1 MNYRMIK
8 FIVGKMLLMEG
19 VLLLIPA
26 FVSLLYQESSG
37 VYFLIVTAALLVLSL
52 LLSRKPEDT
61 SIYAKEGFVVVA
73 LAWLLVSDQVSEE
86 LLCRINAELFPVV
99 SCTDAFSHPADFR
112 HACNFSLEN
121 FPDHESVAR
130 AMVEKLNLQLK
141 QRRKE
146 TV

>member
-73 LAWLLVSDQVSEE
+73 LAWLLWS
-86 LLCRINAELFPVV
+86 
-99 SCTDAFSHPADFR
+99 AFGALP
-112 HACNFSLEN
+112 L
-121 FPDHESVAR
+121 
-130 AMVEKLNLQLK
+130 
-141 QRRKE
+141 
-146 TV
+146 

>member
-73 LAWLLVSDQVSEE
+73 LAWLLWSAFGALPFVISGCIPKYHDAFFE
-86 LLCRINAELFPVV
+86 VV
-99 SCTDAFSHPADFR
+99 SGLR
-112 HACNFSLEN
+112 
-121 FPDHESVAR
+121 
-130 AMVEKLNLQLK
+130 LQAP
-141 QRRKE
+141 RF
-146 TV
+146 

>member
-52 LLSRKPEDT
+52 LLSRKPE
-61 SIYAKEGFVVVA
+61 
-73 LAWLLVSDQVSEE
+73 
-86 LLCRINAELFPVV
+86 
-99 SCTDAFSHPADFR
+99 
-112 HACNFSLEN
+112 SLWRW
-121 FPDHESVAR
+121 PGCSGR
-130 AMVEKLNLQLK
+130 PLGPCPL
-141 QRRKE
+141 
-146 TV
+146 

>member
-73 LAWLLVSDQVSEE
+73 LAALVG
-86 LLCRINAELFPVV
+86 LWGP
-99 SCTDAFSHPADFR
+99 AFRDFR
-112 HACNFSLEN
+112 LHSEI
-121 FPDHESVAR
+121 P
-130 AMVEKLNLQLK
+130 
-141 QRRKE
+141 RRLF
-146 TV
+146 

>member
-73 LAWLLVSDQVSEE
+73 LAWLLWS
-86 LLCRINAELFPVV
+86 
-99 SCTDAFSHPADFR
+99 AFGALRDFR
-112 HACNFSLEN
+112 LHSEI
-121 FPDHESVAR
+121 P
-130 AMVEKLNLQLK
+130 
-141 QRRKE
+141 RRLF
-146 TV
+146 